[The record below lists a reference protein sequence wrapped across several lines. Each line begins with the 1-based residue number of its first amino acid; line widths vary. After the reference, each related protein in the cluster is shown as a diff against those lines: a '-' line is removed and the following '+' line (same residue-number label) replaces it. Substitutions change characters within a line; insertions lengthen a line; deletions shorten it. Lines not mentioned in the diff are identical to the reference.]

1 MKLIQTIKM
10 LRKQKGFTQE
20 RLSELLGVSLMTV
33 RRWEWGST
41 SPNSNMLLKLAEV
54 FEIAPEELLAY
65 DTDMNEMTV
74 SLSTESSHKGKLPN
88 MAYWGSVADN
98 AKNVAEY
105 GDNND
110 IADVTQ
116 MLLRALASLG
126 TKDKISQP
134 VPPVTVL
141 GVPSAMAMAGGD

>member
-1 MKLIQTIKM
+1 MKLNQTIRR
-10 LRKQKGFTQE
+10 LRKEKGLTQE

-33 RRWEWGST
+33 RRWEWGNT

-54 FEIAPEELLAY
+54 FNLAPEELLVY
-65 DTDMNEMTV
+65 DANEDEMSI
-74 SLSTESSHKGKLPN
+74 SLSTASSHKGKLPN

-105 GDNND
+105 GDDND

-126 TKDKISQP
+126 AKSKISQP
-134 VPPVTVL
+134 VPQVTVL
-141 GVPSAMAMAGGD
+141 GQSPAVAMA